1 MNKLKKYVKYSDG
14 PHAFKFYFDSH
25 AGFDVKEFVTRGK
38 IQSKKANSEP
48 VQNRKKSKRKN
59 VFLVRSA
66 D

>member
-1 MNKLKKYVKYSDG
+1 MNKLEKYLKYSDG

-25 AGFDVKEFVTRGK
+25 AGFDVTRGN

-59 VFLVRSA
+59 VLLVRSA